1 MEGFTGSGSNEDSG
15 MDAKG
20 AQELAR
26 RLEERH
32 GPMPEPEP
40 PVPVSNAAAAP
51 IFRWLGIE
59 PPALESRTIS
69 E

>member
-1 MEGFTGSGSNEDSG
+1 MEGFTPPGSNEDPG
-15 MDAKG
+15 VDAKG
-20 AQELAR
+20 AKELAR

-59 PPALESRTIS
+59 PPALEPRTTS